1 MKVAIVTLQLHTN
14 YGGVLQAF
22 ALQRIIENLGNEV
35 EIIQLGEIL
44 PEPRGM
50 NALRR
55 ILTRSFRKYVL
66 GQRGVEIFRE
76 RRINGEFPIVGVEFV
91 RFFREYMNIRYVSSF
106 NEIGSDDY
114 DAFVVGSDQVWRPKY
129 NPNLLHSYLDFTWTD
144 AGRHDG
150 SAPAEAADGMS
161 GGWNVRR
168 LAYAVS
174 FGSDVWEYPKALTR
188 RARRLAARF
197 DALSFRELSGVE
209 NAGKH
214 LGVSSETVLDPA
226 MLFDADEYVSL
237 IWRCGGRR
245 KDFSRPFEMT
255 EGEPF
260 GGTDDEKPVVKEG
273 ERNEPER
280 GAVVFEYILDRT
292 ADTEALVTR
301 LEGQLA
307 MPARRFLAANPRG
320 RGEIS
325 LRVQPSVESWISGIC
340 SASYVI
346 TDSFHACVFSILFHR
361 PFAVVGNRGRGLSR
375 IEWLLGQ
382 LGLESRFVGNED
394 SLPGQDMD
402 WDDVDARLDR
412 LRSESMDF
420 LKKNL
425 K

>member
-76 RRINGEFPIVGVEFV
+76 RRINGEFRIVGVEFV

-226 MLFDADEYVSL
+226 MLFDADEYVGL
-237 IWRCGGRR
+237 IRLRKGQCRGRR
-245 KDFSRPFEMT
+245 KDFSPPLEIL
-255 EGEPF
+255 
-260 GGTDDEKPVVKEG
+260 
-273 ERNEPER
+273 
-280 GAVVFEYILDRT
+280 EYILDRT

>member
-114 DAFVVGSDQVWRPKY
+114 DAFVVGSDQVWRPEY
-129 NPNLLHSYLDFTWTD
+129 NPNLLHSYLDFTWAD

-226 MLFDADEYVSL
+226 MLFDADEYVGL
-237 IWRCGGRR
+237 IRLRKGQCRGRR
-245 KDFSRPFEMT
+245 KDFSPPLEIL
-255 EGEPF
+255 
-260 GGTDDEKPVVKEG
+260 
-273 ERNEPER
+273 
-280 GAVVFEYILDRT
+280 EYILDRT

-307 MPARRFLAANPRG
+307 MPARRFLTANPRG

-340 SASYVI
+340 GASYVI

-382 LGLESRFVGNED
+382 LGLESRFVGNGD

-412 LRSESMDF
+412 LRSESIDF

>member
-129 NPNLLHSYLDFTWTD
+129 NPNLLHSYLDFTWAD

-226 MLFDADEYVSL
+226 MLFDADEYVGL
-237 IWRCGGRR
+237 IRLRKGQCRGRR
-245 KDFSRPFEMT
+245 KDFSPPLEIL
-255 EGEPF
+255 
-260 GGTDDEKPVVKEG
+260 
-273 ERNEPER
+273 
-280 GAVVFEYILDRT
+280 EYILDRT
-292 ADTEALVTR
+292 ADTGALVTR

-307 MPARRFLAANPRG
+307 MPARRFLTANPRG

-340 SASYVI
+340 GASYVI

-382 LGLESRFVGNED
+382 LGLESRFVGNGD

-425 K
+425 R

>member
-91 RFFREYMNIRYVSSF
+91 RFFREYMNIRHVSSF

-114 DAFVVGSDQVWRPKY
+114 DAFVVGSDQVWRPEY
-129 NPNLLHSYLDFTWTD
+129 NPNLLHSYLDFTWAD

-226 MLFDADEYVSL
+226 MLFDADEYVGL
-237 IWRCGGRR
+237 IRLRKGQCRGRR
-245 KDFSRPFEMT
+245 KDFSPPLEIL
-255 EGEPF
+255 
-260 GGTDDEKPVVKEG
+260 
-273 ERNEPER
+273 
-280 GAVVFEYILDRT
+280 EYILDRT

-307 MPARRFLAANPRG
+307 MPARRFLTANPRG

-340 SASYVI
+340 GASYVI

-382 LGLESRFVGNED
+382 LGLESRFVGNGD
-394 SLPGQDMD
+394 SLPGQDMG

>member
-114 DAFVVGSDQVWRPKY
+114 DAFVVGSDQVWRPEY
-129 NPNLLHSYLDFTWTD
+129 NPNLLHSYLDFTWAD

-188 RARRLAARF
+188 RVRRLAARF

-226 MLFDADEYVSL
+226 MLFDADEYVGL
-237 IWRCGGRR
+237 IRLRKGQCRGRR
-245 KDFSRPFEMT
+245 KDFSPPLEIL
-255 EGEPF
+255 
-260 GGTDDEKPVVKEG
+260 
-273 ERNEPER
+273 
-280 GAVVFEYILDRT
+280 EYILDRT

-307 MPARRFLAANPRG
+307 MPARRFLTANPRG

-340 SASYVI
+340 GASYVI

-382 LGLESRFVGNED
+382 LGLESRFVGNGD
-394 SLPGQDMD
+394 SLPGQDMG

>member
-91 RFFREYMNIRYVSSF
+91 RFFREYMNIRHVSSF

-129 NPNLLHSYLDFTWTD
+129 NPNLLHSYLDFTWAD

-237 IWRCGGRR
+237 IWRCGGQCKGRR
-245 KDFSRPFEMT
+245 KDFSRPLEIL
-255 EGEPF
+255 
-260 GGTDDEKPVVKEG
+260 
-273 ERNEPER
+273 
-280 GAVVFEYILDRT
+280 EYILDRT

-307 MPARRFLAANPRG
+307 MPARRFLTANPRG

-340 SASYVI
+340 GASYVI

-382 LGLESRFVGNED
+382 LGLESRFVGNGD
-394 SLPGQDMD
+394 SLPGQDMG

>member
-76 RRINGEFPIVGVEFV
+76 RRINGEFRIVGVEFV

-114 DAFVVGSDQVWRPKY
+114 DAFVVGSDQVWRPEY
-129 NPNLLHSYLDFTWTD
+129 NPNLLHSYLDFTWAD

-226 MLFDADEYVSL
+226 MLFDADEYVGL
-237 IWRCGGRR
+237 IRLRKGQCRGRR
-245 KDFSRPFEMT
+245 KDFSPPLEIL
-255 EGEPF
+255 
-260 GGTDDEKPVVKEG
+260 
-273 ERNEPER
+273 
-280 GAVVFEYILDRT
+280 EYILDRT

-307 MPARRFLAANPRG
+307 MPARRFLTANPRG

-340 SASYVI
+340 GASYVI

-382 LGLESRFVGNED
+382 LGLESRFVGNGD